1 MNKLNGK
8 HVKLYYVQVLLQLLV
23 IMKHKASVIIAP
35 VEFAIPC
42 LSPPGPP
49 FPGVGVQMKSAHN
62 DPNEVKNIIGNLLHM
77 GLFEAMVKGN
87 SAIDELNQTVKDELE

>member
-8 HVKLYYVQVLLQLLV
+8 QVMLYYVQVLLQLLV
-23 IMKHKASVIIAP
+23 IMKHKASIIIAP
-35 VEFAIPC
+35 VELAILC

-49 FPGVGVQMKSAHN
+49 FPGVRVQMKSAHN
-62 DPNEVKNIIGNLLHM
+62 DSSEVKNIIGNLLHM
-77 GLFEAMVKGN
+77 GLFVAMVKGN